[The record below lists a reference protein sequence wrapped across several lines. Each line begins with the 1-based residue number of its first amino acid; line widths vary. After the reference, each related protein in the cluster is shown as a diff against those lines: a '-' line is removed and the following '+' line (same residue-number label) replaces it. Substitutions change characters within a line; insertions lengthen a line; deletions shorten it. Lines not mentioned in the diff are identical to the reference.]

1 MELEIVP
8 FSQEGKEVQMFD
20 KIIYAIGVIAIVKGC
35 LSNRN
40 LSNEQLKIID
50 EKISNIENKIKEN
63 K

>member
-1 MELEIVP
+1 
-8 FSQEGKEVQMFD
+8 MFD
-20 KIIYAIGVIAIVKGC
+20 KIIYAIGVIVIVKGC

-50 EKISNIENKIKEN
+50 EKISNIENKIKED